1 MKFNVSFANREAASR
16 LKFPHFELLVWTF
29 CVTQR
34 SKLSFLCFTSRTR
47 KPIGYRMS
55 SSLFLYQIILTLVC
69 QALCDDPIKDLNC
82 FNDYEAEMT
91 CSFSSESLRNCSGY
105 KLNVTQKLAYEINRY
120 SCVFE
125 RSHHNSICE
134 CKIEVE
140 GFITEEIF
148 STTLLKGTKVLLQR
162 DFKTIDYIKPKTPV
176 LFVKKTEN
184 RNFHVTWDDS
194 YGQRNVFTDNLFITL
209 TYRIKGEIE
218 TNSTKEANTV
228 GFCVIVGSLLQPKTE
243 YILTAK
249 MSSNYNGQKIYSD
262 QSVAVHFTTAPLPN
276 EIVKL
281 VVPPLCIGLLIIICM
296 TFICFLRMKSKW
308 WDKIAKPTIKDNF
321 GNKDQLLPHSS
332 NAVYPNQ
339 VEVINPDFEE
349 GKKSISKVCVNP
361 NNERSSH
368 SVESSP
374 GDNGQAVCDFGSN
387 PVQDI
392 RSQLDIAIAL
402 DILRL
407 KWNTPLNQFTE
418 MP

>member
-1 MKFNVSFANREAASR
+1 
-16 LKFPHFELLVWTF
+16 
-29 CVTQR
+29 
-34 SKLSFLCFTSRTR
+34 
-47 KPIGYRMS
+47 MS

-105 KLNVTQKLAYEINRY
+105 KLNVTQKLAYEINRF

-125 RSHHNSICE
+125 RSHHNAICE

-262 QSVAVHFTTAPLPN
+262 QSAAVHFTT
-276 EIVKL
+276 
-281 VVPPLCIGLLIIICM
+281 GL
-296 TFICFLRMKSKW
+296 
-308 WDKIAKPTIKDNF
+308 
-321 GNKDQLLPHSS
+321 
-332 NAVYPNQ
+332 
-339 VEVINPDFEE
+339 
-349 GKKSISKVCVNP
+349 
-361 NNERSSH
+361 
-368 SVESSP
+368 
-374 GDNGQAVCDFGSN
+374 
-387 PVQDI
+387 
-392 RSQLDIAIAL
+392 
-402 DILRL
+402 
-407 KWNTPLNQFTE
+407 
-418 MP
+418 